1 MSDAPSPLLPLS
13 VAHLISRFSLCKCG
27 SIVFS
32 ANSEADREEMEVL
45 RIESMI
51 LQCCNVL
58 QVTAAERVRER
69 KEL

>member
-1 MSDAPSPLLPLS
+1 M
-13 VAHLISRFSLCKCG
+13 
-27 SIVFS
+27 FS